1 MNDPRRPPRYVPPPS
16 GSGPTGSQGPRYS
29 PPIDPAYADQAAA
42 YGPTYGSYVP
52 TWTPTGSEQNQ
63 TRQLPPYWQQD
74 YAGQDEFAGGG
85 STPPPE
91 PPTTPRWLWVV
102 ASAAVLL
109 VVALVI
115 ALVVANDSAKEQTAV
130 EPLPPVTAPSST
142 YAPPPTITRTPS
154 RTPRTTTRSPDTT
167 TAVPVPGA
175 MQTVVYSV
183 TGEGRAISV
192 SYLDTGELIQTEFNV
207 ALPWHKEVSLPQS
220 SERIPSVTIINI
232 GHNVTC
238 SVSVAGVQVRQR
250 TGVGLTI
257 CDAPT

>member
-1 MNDPRRPPRYVPPPS
+1 MNDPRRPPRFVPPPTE
-16 GSGPTGSQGPRYS
+16 SGPTGSRGPRN
-29 PPIDPAYADQAAA
+29 PPPVDPAYADQAGV

-52 TWTPTGSEQNQ
+52 PWTPGGYEPNPTQ
-63 TRQLPPYWQQD
+63 QLPPYWQQD
-74 YAGQDEFAGGG
+74 ETARDEFADDG
-85 STPPPE
+85 SAPRR

-115 ALVVANDSAKEQTAV
+115 ALVVANNSTKQQTAV
-130 EPLPPVTAPSST
+130 EPLPPMPTPSST
-142 YAPPPTITRTPS
+142 LAPTTTKRTPS
-154 RTPRTTTRSPDTT
+154 STVPRSTTPRSPSTTTG
-167 TAVPVPGA
+167 VPVPGA

-183 TGEGRAISV
+183 SGEGRAISV

-207 ALPWHKEVSLPQS
+207 ALPWRKEVSLPQT
-220 SERIPSVTIINI
+220 SERTPSVTIINI

-238 SVSVAGVQVRQR
+238 SLSVAGVQVRQR

-257 CDAPT
+257 CEAPA